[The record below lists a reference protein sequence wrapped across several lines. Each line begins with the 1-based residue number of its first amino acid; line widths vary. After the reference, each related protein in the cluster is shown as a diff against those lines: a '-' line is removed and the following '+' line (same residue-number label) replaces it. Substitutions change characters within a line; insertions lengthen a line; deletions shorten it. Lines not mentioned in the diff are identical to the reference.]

1 MVLSLQA
8 RDDQRA
14 RRAFFRVM
22 EENLKFDTAS
32 VQAVKRGMLPLIPS
46 LDPKNVINRSCTSHL
61 ALVTGLHNQ
70 SMPFQ
75 DNNPSLFALIPAVSF

>member
-32 VQAVKRGMLPLIPS
+32 VQAMKRGMLPLILRS
-46 LDPKNVINRSCTSHL
+46 TPK
-61 ALVTGLHNQ
+61 
-70 SMPFQ
+70 M
-75 DNNPSLFALIPAVSF
+75 